1 MSGKFASTD
10 PVNPLFYYLARFFI
24 AVIQLMPLKLV
35 ALAGR
40 VGGYLFYFLDVRHR
54 RVAVNNLLAS
64 LGNSHSKMEI
74 ISIARENFCRIGEV
88 YFSALKTA
96 AIPTEKIGSV
106 LSSKGR
112 ENISLVKQKDG
123 SLPSF
128 LFALGHFGN
137 FELYAKSGV
146 FVPGFELSTTYR
158 GFRQPWLEQLIL
170 SLRRKSGVSFF
181 DRRWDGEKLRAFM
194 NRPGTITGLLADQS
208 AGRSG
213 MRLPFFGRPCSVTPA
228 PALFALR
235 YNLSLHGCFCRRLGL
250 GRWEIDVGPEIP
262 THYHDQA
269 RPIEDIMSDINSQF
283 ESFILEDPA
292 NWFWV
297 HDRWKKPEKAEVR
310 SST

>member
-10 PVNPLFYYLARFFI
+10 SVNPLFYYLARFFI

-40 VGGYLFYFLDVRHR
+40 IGGYLFYFLDVRHR

-112 ENISLVKQKDG
+112 ENISLAKQKDG

-128 LFALGHFGN
+128 LFAMGHFGN

-181 DRRWDGEKLRAFM
+181 DRRWDGGKLRAFM

-213 MRLPFFGRPCSVTPA
+213 LRLPFFGRPCSVTPA

-235 YNLSLHGCFCRRLGL
+235 YNLSLHGCFCRRLAL

-310 SST
+310 SSS

>member
-194 NRPGTITGLLADQS
+194 NRPGTITGLLDDQS

>member
-10 PVNPLFYYLARFFI
+10 PVNSLFYYLARFFI
-24 AVIQLMPLKLV
+24 GVIQLMPLKVV

-40 VGGYLFYFLDVRHR
+40 VGGFLFYFLDVRHR

-64 LGNSHSKMEI
+64 LGNSHSKKEI

-96 AIPTEKIGSV
+96 AIPIGKIGSV

-112 ENISLVKQKDG
+112 ENISFAKRKDG

-128 LFALGHFGN
+128 MFALGHFGN

-170 SLRRKSGVSFF
+170 SLRRKSGVSLF
-181 DRRWDGEKLRAFM
+181 DRRWDGGKLRAFM
-194 NRPGTITGLLADQS
+194 SRPGTITGLLADQS
-208 AGRSG
+208 AGRIG

-250 GRWEIDVGPEIP
+250 GRWEIDIGPEIP
-262 THYHDQA
+262 THNHDQA
-269 RPIEDIMSDINSQF
+269 RPIEDIMSDSNSQF

-297 HDRWKKPEKAEVR
+297 HDRWKKPERADVR
-310 SST
+310 GSP